1 MLTAEQILAAQKAH
15 IETLFGLT
23 QKAFEG
29 VERMVDL
36 NLQATRATVNEAAS
50 QTQALLSIKDAQEL
64 LELQAALMQPL
75 AEKVSAYSRQLFEIA
90 SDTSAEFAKAGE
102 DQSVEAQHK
111 FMALFDNATR
121 NAPAGSEP
129 LVTAM
134 RSAMHAASGAME
146 QVQKAVKQATEMTQA
161 NVHQLAQNAG
171 SGAKSASQKR

>member
-15 IETLFGLT
+15 IETLYGLT

-50 QTQALLSIKDAQEL
+50 HTQALLSVKDAQEL

-90 SDTSAEFAKAGE
+90 SDTGAEFAKAGE
-102 DQSVEAQHK
+102 DQSADAQHK
-111 FMALFDNATR
+111 FLALFDNAAR

-134 RSAMHAASGAME
+134 RSAMHAASGAMD

-161 NVHQLAQNAG
+161 NVHQLAQNA
-171 SGAKSASQKR
+171 SSSAKPASKKR

>member
-1 MLTAEQILAAQKAH
+1 MLTAEQVLAAQKAH

-50 QTQALLSIKDAQEL
+50 QTQALLSVKDAQEL
-64 LELQAALMQPL
+64 LELQATLMQPL

-90 SDTSAEFAKAGE
+90 ADTGAEFTKAGE
-102 DQSVEAQHK
+102 DQSAEAQHK
-111 FMALFDNATR
+111 FMALFDNVAR

-134 RSAMHAASGAME
+134 RSAMNAASGAMD
-146 QVQKAVKQATEMTQA
+146 QVQKAVKQATEMTQS
-161 NVHQLAQNAG
+161 NIHTLAQNA
-171 SGAKSASQKR
+171 SAKPAGKKR

>member
-1 MLTAEQILAAQKAH
+1 MLTQEQIIAAQKAQF
-15 IETLFGLT
+15 ETLYGLT

-36 NLQATRATVNEAAS
+36 NLKATRATVNEAAS
-50 QTQALLSIKDAQEL
+50 QTQALLSVKDAQEL

-90 SDTSAEFAKAGE
+90 SDTGAEFAKAGE
-102 DQSVEAQHK
+102 DQSADAQHK
-111 FMALFDNATR
+111 FMALFDNAAR

-134 RSAMHAASGAME
+134 RSAMNAASGAMD

-161 NVHQLAQNAG
+161 NVHQLAQNASG
-171 SGAKSASQKR
+171 SAKPASKKR